1 MEIPLSQRR
10 IQVWKPSAQET
21 KFCKELATYDVQSSP
36 VVFGSLSRWY
46 NCTHILFP
54 GVGKRKDPHE
64 SDVYVVSRLSWC
76 FLLLNFQN
84 QLPCLPILCCLWPDC
99 QLLHVPA
106 NLRTSKE
113 VCPKQEIEAKN
124 VLRLLEHFVKLR
136 LASPWHRSAASLE
149 EWRVHVM
156 SSLTLSAVGIPWFA
170 AAVTTITV
178 TADTEHTQELKTG
191 SSLDCHSLACHVAE
205 SSSLLAICQG
215 HRVQNYVK
223 CNAILGKPWT
233 SEFLSCS

>member
-1 MEIPLSQRR
+1 MIQLHPHFVSWSRKKKGSAWIWCLCRVETELMLPASQFSE
-10 IQVWKPSAQET
+10 PAS
-21 KFCKELATYDVQSSP
+21 
-36 VVFGSLSRWY
+36 
-46 NCTHILFP
+46 
-54 GVGKRKDPHE
+54 
-64 SDVYVVSRLSWC
+64 
-76 FLLLNFQN
+76 
-84 QLPCLPILCCLWPDC
+84 LPILCRLWPDC

-149 EWRVHVM
+149 ECRVHVM
-156 SSLTLSAVGIPWFA
+156 SSLTLSALGIPWVA
-170 AAVTTITV
+170 AAVTTIRV

-191 SSLDCHSLACHVAE
+191 SSLDCHSLARYVAE

-223 CNAILGKPWT
+223 CNAILGKTWT